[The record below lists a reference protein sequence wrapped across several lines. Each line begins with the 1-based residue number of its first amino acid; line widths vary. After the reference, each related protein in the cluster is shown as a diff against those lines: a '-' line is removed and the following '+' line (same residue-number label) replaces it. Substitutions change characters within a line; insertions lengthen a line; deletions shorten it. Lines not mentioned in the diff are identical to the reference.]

1 MHISVPVNSEMEI
14 ISSTQVSPYISKC
27 VIKVCYIGENRN
39 KTNISKEVALEM
51 GRFLP
56 GSPIV
61 GFFNKESKD
70 YEEHNRGVQVDEE
83 TNEISLIDITKPY
96 GFVPTDAKVWFQK
109 FLDDNSVEREYLLT
123 EGYIWTEIYPE
134 SKIITERGTN
144 QSMELEKNSVKGYW
158 AKSENS
164 KDKFFIINEAL
175 IEKLCIL
182 GENFEPCFEGAQIK
196 TSFSLEQEFE
206 ELKKTMFS
214 MINELKDYFDK
225 GGNQTIMNL
234 ENIVNDQEVED
245 KDPSLTETD
254 NSPIIKEDFAKEI
267 KEEEKEEE
275 KEIKE
280 EEKEIKEEEKNEEKD
295 EVEEEEKDK
304 KFSLEEVETELKNLQ
319 EKYSS
324 LEQEYQ
330 ELSNKFN
337 LLNQEADSLKEFK
350 LSQDRKDKQ
359 EMINSFYMLSDEDKA
374 DIVANIDNYSLDE
387 IESKLAVICVR
398 NKVNFNLESEDNKDK
413 LTYNLD
419 TIPQK
424 EHNEVSDWIKLVQE
438 TGSRM

>member
-1 MHISVPVNSEMEI
+1 MHISVPVDSEMEI
-14 ISSTQVSPYISKC
+14 ISSTQISPYVSKC

-39 KTNISKEVALEM
+39 RTNISKEVALEM

-61 GFFNKESKD
+61 GFFNNEDKD
-70 YEEHNRGVQVDEE
+70 YEEHNRAVQVDEDTDE
-83 TNEISLIDITKPY
+83 VSLIDITKPY

-109 FLDDNSVEREYLLT
+109 FLDDNTVEREYLLT

-134 SKIITERGTN
+134 SKIITERGSN

-164 KDKFFIINEAL
+164 KNKFFIINEAL

-182 GENFEPCFEGAQIK
+182 GDKFEPCFEGAQIK

-225 GGNQTIMNL
+225 GGNQTIMEL
-234 ENIVNDQEVED
+234 ENIVDNQEVED
-245 KDPSLTETD
+245 KDFSLTETNESLD
-254 NSPIIKEDFAKEI
+254 VKEDFAKE
-267 KEEEKEEE
+267 EEKEEDKE
-275 KEIKE
+275 KEEK
-280 EEKEIKEEEKNEEKD
+280 EEKEIEDKEEDKEDKEEDKED
-295 EVEEEEKDK
+295 KKDK

-324 LEQEYQ
+324 LQQEYQ
-330 ELSNKFN
+330 ELSDKFN

-374 DIVANIDNYSLDE
+374 DIIANIDNYSLEE

-419 TIPQK
+419 TISQK

-438 TGSRM
+438 TGSKM